1 MITAKRFHAG
11 VRQMLAETGND
22 GIIVDEVFEKMKN
35 PFSGLETKFLQE
47 KYMVKEFQILVRIT
61 TIKVLFNYYMLL

>member
-1 MITAKRFHAG
+1 
-11 VRQMLAETGND
+11 MLAETGND
-22 GIIVDEVFEKMKN
+22 SIIVDEVFEKMKN